1 MARYLRNLTNYR
13 YVEATFLLILLVFQ
27 KKADFQQYAVI
38 SPLICKQI
46 LNAVASY
53 FVVETLM
60 EMPFSFRVKM
70 GQREIEISGT
80 REEVMKTIEEL
91 PQLMEAISKT
101 FDSTKTE
108 KETEQ
113 PAGSTYPSVSA
124 SGCSE
129 AVLQLLSSEGG
140 RQPRTL
146 TELGEALKANA
157 VYYPSTTVSGVL
169 AWLVRKNKIKR
180 WKTDKGYVYVLA
192 GGRSENG

>member
-1 MARYLRNLTNYR
+1 
-13 YVEATFLLILLVFQ
+13 
-27 KKADFQQYAVI
+27 
-38 SPLICKQI
+38 
-46 LNAVASY
+46 
-53 FVVETLM
+53 M

-70 GQREIEISGT
+70 GQMEIEISES

-91 PQLMEAISKT
+91 PQLMQTVSKA
-101 FDSTKTE
+101 FKSTKKGE
-108 KETEQ
+108 DQ
-113 PAGSTYPSVSA
+113 SQSDSSAYPSVSA

-129 AVLQLLSSEGG
+129 AVLQLLDSDWGK
-140 RQPRTL
+140 QPRSL
-146 TELGEALKANA
+146 PELGEALKANA